1 MNVRECDV
9 ELDRVLKKFGNIVA
23 VDDVSFRVKSE
34 TFLTFLGPSGC
45 GKTTT
50 LRLIGGLESPTSGRV
65 LIKGRDVTHLPPYK
79 RETNLV
85 FQDFALFPHMNV
97 MSNIGFGL
105 KMRGVDRGEIRKRVQ
120 KMLEMVGLPDAMYR
134 KTSELSGGQRQR
146 VALCRALI
154 LEPTVLLLDEPLGAL
169 DAKIRKQMQVEL
181 KNLQRKLGRTFISV
195 THDQEEAMTM
205 SDEIAI
211 MNQGRIEQAGDP
223 HTVYNKPASRFV
235 AGFLGDCNLIDVE
248 MLGPQLEG
256 IAVKNPRLG
265 TFFLQP
271 EKDWDKRSI
280 QKNMCIMVRP
290 EHITVIQDIRDG
302 MNVITGTIKTVSFKG
317 SATEYVLA
325 ADQMDLKFQIQG
337 KSLYKQGDL
346 VSVSWK
352 PEDCHLIP

>member
-1 MNVRECDV
+1 MDLRECDV
-9 ELDRVLKKFGNIVA
+9 ELDHVSKKFGNIVA
-23 VDDVSFRVKSE
+23 VDDVSLKVRPD

-50 LRLIGGLESPTSGRV
+50 LRLIGGLETPTEGKV
-65 LIKGRDVTHLPPYK
+65 LIKGRDVTGLPPYK

-97 MSNIGFGL
+97 LGNIGFGL
-105 KMRGVDRGEIRKRVQ
+105 RMRGVDRGEIRKRVQ
-120 KMLEMVGLPDAMYR
+120 KALEMVGLPEAMYR
-134 KTSELSGGQRQR
+134 KTNQLSGGQRQR

-154 LEPTVLLLDEPLGAL
+154 LEPAVLLLDEPLGAL

-211 MNQGRIEQAGDP
+211 MNQGRIEQVGDP
-223 HTVYNKPASRFV
+223 HTVYNKPVSRFV
-235 AGFLGDCNLIDVE
+235 ASFLGECNLIEVE
-248 MLGPQLEG
+248 VLGPQLG
-256 IAVKNPRLG
+256 KFAVRNSHLG
-265 TFFLQP
+265 TFFFHP
-271 EKDWDKRSI
+271 EKDWENKAS
-280 QKNMCIMVRP
+280 QKNTCIMVRP
-290 EHITVIQDIRDG
+290 EHITVTENIQDG
-302 MNVITGTIKTVSFKG
+302 MNVINGTIKTVSFKG

-325 ADQMDLKFQIQG
+325 VDSMDVKFQIQG
-337 KSLYKQGDL
+337 KSQYKPEDK
-346 VSVSWK
+346 VSISWR